1 MEQTI
6 RKNRTWFWS
15 SQKSMSH
22 NDLLKKFDLLGK
34 ASDVKEFEETTKNI
48 AVLAEGL
55 AENSGLF
62 FSILY

>member
-1 MEQTI
+1 
-6 RKNRTWFWS
+6 
-15 SQKSMSH
+15 MSH

>member
-1 MEQTI
+1 MILIIAKVNVAQ
-6 RKNRTWFWS
+6 WFVEKIWPVV
-15 SQKSMSH
+15 
-22 NDLLKKFDLLGK
+22 GK